1 METNAALSGSDIDAP
16 GLQKALP
23 LTGLHFVYREM
34 VRRHAIRNPLIYPQ
48 CYVPYEKVSEV
59 AWNVRVSA
67 EIYRKIVAEIGEQDA
82 TFGGAFDIALTQY
95 DKHGRE
101 E

>member
-1 METNAALSGSDIDAP
+1 M
-16 GLQKALP
+16 
-23 LTGLHFVYREM
+23 TGLHFVYREM